1 MRQARGGWLLVG
13 LAVVAFTAAG
23 CREPRQQRGATT
35 ETGTAGTTE
44 AGANFQDGWIT
55 TKVQAKYFTEPDVR
69 GRDIDVTTNNGVV
82 TLSGVVENEQS
93 RQRALELARNT
104 DGVVRVEDR
113 LQVGTAGAVAAEGD
127 RRLPAPATP
136 GTTVDRQPGAAEADR
151 QQAQTDPGPA
161 DRGMAEGDRDTVGT
175 GGAETG
181 TQVNDSWIT
190 TKIQGQYFTD
200 RDVRA
205 RRIDVTTNNGVV
217 TLRGEVENEQERR
230 RATEIAQQTEGV
242 RRVDDQLRMA
252 GTAGTTEA
260 GAMPPDASG
269 PARSATHG
277 PDDEWI
283 TTKIQSRYFQDDVVR
298 GTRVDVATQ
307 RGVVTLTG
315 QVPSEQ
321 AKRRA
326 EEIARETEGASRVEN
341 RLEVNPAA
349 AGAQQPGAAPP
360 TEHVRPVEKPE
371 RQQQRQQTDPP
382 QPGQQPRDQQPRQ
395 QPSDGP
401 GQQPQGQQPGQQP
414 GAPGQPQQDPQ
425 RPQGGGID
433 GQ

>member
-13 LAVVAFTAAG
+13 LAVVAFTAAS
-23 CREPRQQRGATT
+23 CREPRQQHGATT
-35 ETGTAGTTE
+35 DTGTAGTTE

-113 LQVGTAGAVAAEGD
+113 LQVGTAGMATAEGD
-127 RRLPAPATP
+127 RELPLAGAPRADA
-136 GTTVDRQPGAAEADR
+136 DRQPGAADADR
-151 QQAQTDPGPA
+151 PAAQADRDVA
-161 DRGMAEGDRDTVGT
+161 DRGMAEGDRSAIGT
-175 GGAETG
+175 GGAEAG
-181 TQVNDSWIT
+181 TQVNDGWIT

-205 RRIDVTTNNGVV
+205 RRIDVSTANGVV
-217 TLRGEVENEQERR
+217 TLRGEVENDQERR
-230 RATEIAQQTEGV
+230 RAMEIAQQTEGV
-242 RRVDDQLRMA
+242 RRVDDQLRVA
-252 GTAGTTEA
+252 GTAGRA
-260 GAMPPDASG
+260 DAPGAMPPDASG
-269 PARSATHG
+269 EARSATHG

-315 QVPSEQ
+315 RVPSEQ

-326 EEIARETEGASRVEN
+326 EEIARATEGATRVEN

-349 AGAQQPGAAPP
+349 TGAQQPGAAAP
-360 TEHVRPVEKPE
+360 TGDVRPVEPPE
-371 RQQQRQQTDPP
+371 RQQTAPP
-382 QPGQQPRDQQPRQ
+382 QGEQPRQ
-395 QPSDGP
+395 QPYEGP
-401 GQQPQGQQPGQQP
+401 AQQPQSGQPQ
-414 GAPGQPQQDPQ
+414 GQPQQDSQ
-425 RPQGGGID
+425 RPPGGGAD
-433 GQ
+433 EQ